1 MCFRTTGCVVKKEQ
15 IILPSIFYS
24 LPSIS
29 CLLYSQFSN
38 IGPYFFSS
46 CHFIHLLFFP
56 PIFLSTFVSILS
68 NLIKFSLSFFH
79 PPYILCLF
87 FSSIHPS
94 ENLSE
99 FLLSFYY
106 PSSFLVHIISPSLSL
121 FSVVSGCYWQLDL
134 PIFHLIHF
142 LSIHLSIPPSVT
154 VHTST
159 DQVLLFFVPSLHS
172 SNFLT
177 FMTFPSYK
185 ATDKSSYT
193 SFSSSSIHFSFLSL
207 QSVCVRARACGPH
220 ALQQL
225 QPIPL
230 ARWAGLQWRGKHNDN
245 TSVSR
250 THSSLAATAPALTLR
265 LVPPF
270 IHHSWGCDFFSSL
283 SVWAVHFEGWQE
295 NLSFYECLFR
305 HD

>member
-1 MCFRTTGCVVKKEQ
+1 MH
-15 IILPSIFYS
+15 P
-24 LPSIS
+24 
-29 CLLYSQFSN
+29 
-38 IGPYFFSS
+38 
-46 CHFIHLLFFP
+46 FP
-56 PIFLSTFVSILS
+56 PDQIFLVILS
-68 NLIKFSLSFFH
+68 PTVFS
-79 PPYILCLF
+79 F
-87 FSSIHPS
+87 FSSIHLRTFYF
-94 ENLSE
+94 LSTS
-99 FLLSFYY
+99 FHFTTHHLSLYT
-106 PSSFLVHIISPSLSL
+106 SFLFSSSL
-121 FSVVSGCYWQLDL
+121 FILSGFRLLLTTWSTHLVY
-134 PIFHLIHF
+134 LIHL
-142 LSIHLSIPPSVT
+142 LSIHFSIPP
-154 VHTST
+154 ST

-185 ATDKSSYT
+185 ATDKSSHT

-207 QSVCVRARACGPH
+207 RSVCVYVHTRGPH

-270 IHHSWGCDFFSSL
+270 IHHSWERDFFFSFSWESGQCTL
-283 SVWAVHFEGWQE
+283 KAGRRIYHFMSVYLGMIKRTICTYVWSWVIQTSETLPAEVYGF
-295 NLSFYECLFR
+295 
-305 HD
+305 